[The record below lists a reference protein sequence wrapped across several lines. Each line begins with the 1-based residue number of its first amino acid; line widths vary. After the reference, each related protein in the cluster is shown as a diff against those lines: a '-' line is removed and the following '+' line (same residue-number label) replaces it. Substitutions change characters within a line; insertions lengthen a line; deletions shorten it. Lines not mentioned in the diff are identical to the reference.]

1 MFVKHYEEV
10 ARKFGHHIDKSLI
23 FSSIDGLVYDSH
35 FVDEFEESRKGWS
48 ISLTSMIMI
57 GCQTCTRIEVIEYLA
72 FWRPFSG

>member
-35 FVDEFEESRKGWS
+35 FVDEFEESRKG
-48 ISLTSMIMI
+48 
-57 GCQTCTRIEVIEYLA
+57 
-72 FWRPFSG
+72 